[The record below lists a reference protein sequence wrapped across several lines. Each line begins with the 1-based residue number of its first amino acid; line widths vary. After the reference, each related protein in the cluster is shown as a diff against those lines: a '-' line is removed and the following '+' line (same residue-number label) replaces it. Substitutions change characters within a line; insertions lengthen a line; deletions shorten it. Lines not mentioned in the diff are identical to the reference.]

1 MYRIDIETF
10 SEAPLPKTGV
20 YRYAEDPSFEILLFG
35 ISIDDGPV
43 TVYDLKSGDT
53 LPKEIISDL
62 LDPFVIKWAFN
73 AQFERIC
80 ISRYL
85 WDKGLLEKGTYLSPC
100 PIWRCDMVWARY
112 LGFPM
117 NPKEAGEALGL
128 KVSEDGRREV
138 LDQPSANRTGRPPK
152 ITMEIEIS
160 LP

>member
-35 ISIDDGPV
+35 ISIDDSPV

-100 PIWRCDMVWARY
+100 GWRCDMVWAGY

-117 NPKEAGEALGL
+117 NLKGAGEALGL
-128 KVSEDGRREV
+128 EEQK
-138 LDQPSANRTGRPPK
+138 
-152 ITMEIEIS
+152 MEEGKSLIS
-160 LP
+160 YFFLN